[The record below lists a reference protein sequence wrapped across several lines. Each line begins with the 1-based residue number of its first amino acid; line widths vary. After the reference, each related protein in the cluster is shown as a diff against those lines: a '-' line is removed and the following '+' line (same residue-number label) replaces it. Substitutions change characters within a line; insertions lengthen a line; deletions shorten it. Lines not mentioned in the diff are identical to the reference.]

1 MNSRTRAGC
10 QLEEVFVFGDQHHA
24 VLLCVAPNR
33 TIGALIES
41 NVQDVNAVRTS
52 LREKSRQ
59 GSGQLII
66 DEEFHEAC
74 KIGWS
79 AWWAAYS
86 IAAKMSSLSRK
97 G

>member
-1 MNSRTRAGC
+1 M
-10 QLEEVFVFGDQHHA
+10 
-24 VLLCVAPNR
+24 LCVAPNH
-33 TIGALIES
+33 TVGALIKS
-41 NVQDVNAVRTS
+41 NIQDVNAVKTS

-59 GSGQLII
+59 GSGQLMI
-66 DEEFHEAC
+66 DEEFHEAR